1 MREKKVPMRTCVGCT
16 ESRDK
21 KDLIRIA
28 VYEGAAAVD
37 PEGRAKGRGIYICRD
52 NSECFDKA
60 IKRKALERAL
70 KRPVS
75 EEEKEKL
82 RRELEEARK

>member
-70 KRPVS
+70 KRSVS

>member
-75 EEEKEKL
+75 EDEKEKL
-82 RRELEEARK
+82 RRELEEAGK

>member
-1 MREKKVPMRTCVGCT
+1 MRTCVGCT

-75 EEEKEKL
+75 EGEKEKL
-82 RRELEEARK
+82 RRELEEAKK

>member
-28 VYEGAAAVD
+28 VYEGEAAVD

-82 RRELEEARK
+82 RRELGEARK

>member
-1 MREKKVPMRTCVGCT
+1 MRTCVGCT

-28 VYEGAAAVD
+28 VYEGEAAVD

-82 RRELEEARK
+82 RRELGEARK

>member
-75 EEEKEKL
+75 EDEKEKL
-82 RRELEEARK
+82 KKELEEARK

>member
-1 MREKKVPMRTCVGCT
+1 MRTCVGCT
-16 ESRDK
+16 EARDK

-60 IKRKALERAL
+60 IKRKAMERAL

-75 EEEKEKL
+75 EGEKEKL
-82 RRELEEARK
+82 RNELEEARK

>member
-75 EEEKEKL
+75 EGEKEKL
-82 RRELEEARK
+82 RRELEEAKK

>member
-1 MREKKVPMRTCVGCT
+1 MRTCVGCT

-75 EEEKEKL
+75 EGEKEKL

>member
-28 VYEGAAAVD
+28 VYEGEAAVD

-82 RRELEEARK
+82 RRQLEEARK